1 MSGTPIRVLA
11 TLQARAARTARHQR
25 RQVRNPQ
32 AGPRSGDRPVIRLWL
47 PLTALFLILSPF
59 ALLLLIVAV
68 FVPWPRGVSPLDA
81 VLAVGRVLL
90 SLGGTEVDVQAP
102 DALVRIKIV

>member
-1 MSGTPIRVLA
+1 MSGTPIRALA
-11 TLQARAARTARHQR
+11 EIQARAARTSRHR
-25 RQVRNPQ
+25 RR
-32 AGPRSGDRPVIRLWL
+32 AAHHRRSGERPVIRLWL

-81 VLAVGRVLL
+81 VLTVGRALL
-90 SLGGTEVDVQAP
+90 SLGGTEIDVQAP
-102 DALVRIKIV
+102 DALVRLKIV

>member
-1 MSGTPIRVLA
+1 MSGTPIRALA

-25 RQVRNPQ
+25 RQFR
-32 AGPRSGDRPVIRLWL
+32 ASHARSGERPVIRLWL
-47 PLTALFLILSPF
+47 PLTALFLVLSPF
-59 ALLLLIVAV
+59 AFLLLIVAA
-68 FVPWPRGVSPLDA
+68 FVRWPRGVSPLDA
-81 VLAVGRVLL
+81 VLALGRVLL

>member
-1 MSGTPIRVLA
+1 MSGTPIRALA
-11 TLQARAARTARHQR
+11 ALQARAMRTARHQR
-25 RQVRNPQ
+25 RRAHV
-32 AGPRSGDRPVIRLWL
+32 RSGERPVIRLWL

-59 ALLLLIVAV
+59 AFLLLIVAV

-90 SLGGTEVDVQAP
+90 SLEGTEVDVQAP
-102 DALVRIKIV
+102 DALVRLKIV

>member
-1 MSGTPIRVLA
+1 MSGTPIRALA

-25 RQVRNPQ
+25 RQARTSH
-32 AGPRSGDRPVIRLWL
+32 ARSGERPVIRLWL
-47 PLTALFLILSPF
+47 PLTAFFLILSPF
-59 ALLLLIVAV
+59 AFLLLIVAA
-68 FVPWPRGVSPLDA
+68 FVRWPRGVSPLDA
-81 VLAVGRVLL
+81 VLALGRVLL

>member
-1 MSGTPIRVLA
+1 MSGTPIRALA
-11 TLQARAARTARHQR
+11 TLQARAMRTARHR
-25 RQVRNPQ
+25 RPVARPG
-32 AGPRSGDRPVIRLWL
+32 ARSMSGERPVIRLWM

-59 ALLLLIVAV
+59 AFLLLIVAV

-90 SLGGTEVDVQAP
+90 SLGGTEIDVQAP

>member
-1 MSGTPIRVLA
+1 MSGTPIRALA
-11 TLQARAARTARHQR
+11 TLQARAMRTARHHR
-25 RQVRNPQ
+25 RRTHV
-32 AGPRSGDRPVIRLWL
+32 RSGEPRVVRLWL

-59 ALLLLIVAV
+59 AFLLLIVAV
-68 FVPWPRGVSPLDA
+68 FMPWPRGISPLDA